1 MSFSIDWWWP
11 LQEEINTQFGFSKSR
26 EKVSSRLISR
36 LYKPKGNLS
45 SILSNKI
52 VTIVGAGITAEEEFI
67 TDGIKIAAD
76 GAVSACLERNIIPE
90 IIVTDLDGN
99 LPEMVWANKKG
110 SKIVVHAHGDNLSRL
125 FEFSTE
131 IQAISLTTT
140 YPSSGTDC
148 WGGFTDGDRSLM
160 MSLSLGAKLV
170 NLIGFNFDKVGS
182 FSGDFSPRKIQK
194 LSWAHK
200 IVNECDE
207 RTGKVKIL
215 NRQ

>member
-1 MSFSIDWWWP
+1 M
-11 LQEEINTQFGFSKSR
+11 
-26 EKVSSRLISR
+26 
-36 LYKPKGNLS
+36 
-45 SILSNKI
+45 
-52 VTIVGAGITAEEEFI
+52 GAGISEKEVI
-67 TDGIKIAAD
+67 PDGIKIAAD
-76 GAVSACLERNIIPE
+76 GAVSACLERNIIPD

-125 FEFSTE
+125 FEFSSE

-140 YPSSGTDC
+140 YPYSGTNC

-160 MSLSLGAKLV
+160 MSLGLGAGLV
-170 NLIGFNFDKVGS
+170 NLIGFNFDKIGPY
-182 FSGDFSPRKIQK
+182 SGDFSPRKIQK